1 MQTLEKIVGEF
12 DPESGLSGPKRERLW
27 TKVRMTTKLKQVES
41 FRKGLSEVKSTLMLG
56 LMFQKYASG
65 SQSYS
70 RPTASRM
77 SSALTV
83 HVQHPKAATLL
94 HEPRCP
100 YCPVLRSRDHRCQK
114 PAKKSCPYQDF
125 VWLRCLLLTKPT

>member
-65 SQSYS
+65 SQSHS
-70 RPTASRM
+70 RPTAS
-77 SSALTV
+77 
-83 HVQHPKAATLL
+83 
-94 HEPRCP
+94 
-100 YCPVLRSRDHRCQK
+100 
-114 PAKKSCPYQDF
+114 
-125 VWLRCLLLTKPT
+125 